1 MASVALAFLLVGLA
15 SRIMADNNSE
25 RKDIP
30 SYMVR
35 LIHPSYTTTFCTGV
49 LIAPRYALTST
60 QCAQTV
66 VTATIGSSI
75 ETYRINKWYVH
86 PNNNFQTLAFDVVV
100 IELNHSTTNRPAKLN
115 FDVLAPG
122 TEVVVH
128 GFDKFE
134 ESDED
139 RSGLH
144 EKVGNTLASVDCVAK
159 DNAKVTDD
167 MVCISGSILCGGGN
181 LGAPAT
187 TIKNGEPVV
196 VALVSWFTNH
206 CTDDYTG
213 YARISTAKSF
223 LEPYLETNDA
233 CAALAFQRPQQPLQ
247 ERPKET
253 KLAISA

>member
-1 MASVALAFLLVGLA
+1 MASVALALLLVALA
-15 SRIMADNNSE
+15 MRIMADNSSV

-49 LIAPRYALTST
+49 LIAPQYAVTST

-66 VTATIGSSI
+66 ATAMVGSSLEI
-75 ETYRINKWYVH
+75 YRINKWYVH
-86 PNNNFQTLAFDVVV
+86 PQHNFKTLAFDAVV

-128 GFDKFE
+128 GFDRFE
-134 ESDED
+134 ESDEN

-144 EKVGNTLASVDCVAK
+144 EKVGQTLPSADCVAK
-159 DNAKVTDD
+159 DNTKLSED
-167 MVCISGSILCGGGN
+167 MVCISGPILCGGGN

-187 TIKNGEPVV
+187 TMKNGEPVV
-196 VALVSWFTNH
+196 VALVSWYANK
-206 CTDDYTG
+206 CTDDCTG
-213 YARISTAKSF
+213 YARITAAKSF
-223 LEPYLETNDA
+223 LVSFLETNDVCTA
-233 CAALAFQRPQQPLQ
+233 FAFQRPQLPLQ
-247 ERPKET
+247 RRPQKT
-253 KLAISA
+253 KLGISA